1 MAGSGRRRYPDGILE
16 AAQRGDEKALDQLL
30 GISQKDIYR
39 YARFTCQVGDVH
51 DAVQESLWILYRKVG
66 GVRTLGALAG
76 WLFTVVRREC
86 LRLAKRGRAG
96 QQVGI
101 EAVEDD
107 LRFARMPQDELRLD
121 LARAMRGLPEHY
133 RDLVLRVDVQEIPI
147 GEVAL
152 ELGLTRE
159 SAKARLHRARLLLR
173 EALLHE

>member
-1 MAGSGRRRYPDGILE
+1 MSDSGRKRYPEGILE
-16 AAQRGDEKALDQLL
+16 AAQRGEEKALEQLL

-86 LRLAKRGRAG
+86 IRLAKRGRAG
-96 QQVGI
+96 QQVDI
-101 EAVEDD
+101 EQINDD
-107 LRFARMPQDELRLD
+107 LRFAQMPQDELRLD
-121 LARAMRGLPEHY
+121 LARAMGGLPEHY
-133 RDLVLRVDVQEIPI
+133 REIVLRVDVQEFSI

-173 EALLHE
+173 KALLHE